1 MNDLGRA
8 FTFPFKDPDWVRKFL
23 LGALFMLLCIVVV
36 GIFILIGYFV
46 HVTQHVIRR
55 DENPFPE
62 WEDIG
67 VMLVVG
73 FKYCIVYLIYS
84 LPLIFLL
91 IPMFV
96 LSLVGVLSG
105 SGTISVFSSLYTILM
120 MLLMI
125 PYSLALILL
134 QPIIFGR
141 FAVNESISDALDI
154 GPLFRTFKRNWQ
166 HTLIVALIA
175 IGIQSIAS
183 FGIILLVVGI
193 LATIFYSHLVTA
205 YLYGALYVEQ
215 SQEGLTVQ

>member
-1 MNDLGRA
+1 MNDLGTA
-8 FTFPFKDPDWVRKFL
+8 FTFPFKDPDWVKKFL

-36 GIFILIGYFV
+36 GIFILVGYFV
-46 HVTQHVIRR
+46 QVTQRVIRR
-55 DENPFPE
+55 DEKLLPE

-67 VMLVVG
+67 VMLIVG
-73 FKYCIVYLIYS
+73 FKYCVVYLIYS

-96 LSLVGVLSG
+96 LSLVGMFSG
-105 SGTISVFSSLYTILM
+105 SGTVSMFSSVYTILM

-125 PYSLALILL
+125 PYGLALTLL

-141 FAVNESISDALDI
+141 FAVNESISEALDI
-154 GPLFRTFKRNWQ
+154 GALFRTFKRNWQ

-175 IGIQSIAS
+175 TGVQSFAG
-183 FGIILLVVGI
+183 FGIILFIVGI

-205 YLYGALYVEQ
+205 YLYGALYLEQ
-215 SQEGLTVQ
+215 SQGGMTV